1 MTDRG
6 EKRAKTQRV
15 LGQSDVLSSG
25 GGEEGGGEGEG
36 RRRRMR

>member
-1 MTDRG
+1 MTG
-6 EKRAKTQRV
+6 EEKGQKLRV

-36 RRRRMR
+36 RRRRRMR

>member
-15 LGQSDVLSSG
+15 LGQSDALSSG
-25 GGEEGGGEGEG
+25 GGEKKAEEREGEG
-36 RRRRMR
+36 GEE